1 MAQFFYSGI
10 RSVDINMKLMK
21 TTWNN
26 ISLKIKRIALAVT
39 VYMLST
45 SMTYYSADMPH
56 VTVNDEVNSKINK
69 AVDLGKFTFAGEVI
83 PFESPIIMNRYNRA
97 MKRNKTYSRSNHEM
111 IKASKRWYPLIDPIL
126 KKHGIPYDFKYI
138 PAAESKFVHATSS
151 KGAVGY
157 WQMMP
162 STARGFGL
170 EVNDE
175 VDERYHPIKSTEVA
189 CKLLKHTYK
198 IFGDWTSVALAYNV
212 GSTALY
218 RLKKQ
223 QRIDN
228 VHFLKSNRETEN
240 YFFNVMASKEL
251 IENHK
256 NYGYKTQDAPVKL
269 TQVKVIEIN
278 ESIKN
283 LKEFASE
290 HKIDLNVLKNF
301 NPWLR
306 ANSLTIKQ
314 NGVNKSYQLVIPV
327 ALDTDIT
334 FSSKR
339 IISDTIAK
347 NNSVNDTTATP

>member
-1 MAQFFYSGI
+1 MAHFFYSGF
-10 RSVDINMKLMK
+10 RSVTENVKRMK

-26 ISLKIKRIALAVT
+26 ISLKVKRITLAVT

-45 SMTYYSADMPH
+45 SMTYMSSDRPH
-56 VTVNDEVNSKINK
+56 VLNSEVQIESEEKI
-69 AVDLGKFTFAGEVI
+69 DLGKFTFAGEVV
-83 PFESPIIMNRYNRA
+83 PFNSPIVMNRYNRA
-97 MKRNKTYSRSNHEM
+97 MKRIKTFSKSNQAM
-111 IKASKRWYPLIDPIL
+111 IRVSQRWYPLIDPIL

-162 STARGFGL
+162 ATARGFGL

-218 RLKKQ
+218 RLKKM

-251 IENHK
+251 IENHRK
-256 NYGYKTQDAPVKL
+256 YGYKTPENVRN
-269 TQVKVIEIN
+269 TEVKVVEVN
-278 ESIKN
+278 ESIKDLN
-283 LKEFASE
+283 EFAAS
-290 HKIDLNVLKNF
+290 HNINIQTLKNF

-306 ANSLTIKQ
+306 ANTLTIKD
-314 NGVNKSYQLVIPV
+314 NGINRSYEIVVPV
-327 ALDTDIT
+327 MIEKEVPISTKTAIGDTL
-334 FSSKR
+334 
-339 IISDTIAK
+339 AK

>member
-1 MAQFFYSGI
+1 MAHFFYSGI
-10 RSVDINMKLMK
+10 RSVENNVKLMK
-21 TTWNN
+21 DTWNN
-26 ISLKIKRIALAVT
+26 ISLKVKRITLAVT

-45 SMTYYSADMPH
+45 SMTYMSADRPH
-56 VTVNDEVNSKINK
+56 VLNSEVQIESEKK
-69 AVDLGKFTFAGEVI
+69 VDLGKFTFAGEVI
-83 PFESPIIMNRYNRA
+83 PFNSPIVMNRYKRA
-97 MKRNKTYSRSNHEM
+97 MKRINTYSKSNQAM
-111 IKASKRWYPLIDPIL
+111 IKVSQRWYPLIDPIL

-138 PAAESKFVHATSS
+138 PAAESKFVHGTSS

-170 EVNDE
+170 EVNEE

-218 RLKKQ
+218 RLKKM

-240 YFFNVMASKEL
+240 YFFKVMASKEL
-251 IENHK
+251 IENHRK
-256 NYGYKTQDAPVKL
+256 YGYNTPQN
-269 TQVKVIEIN
+269 TRTSEVKVIEVK

-283 LKEFASE
+283 LNEYAST
-290 HKIDLNVLKNF
+290 HNITIGTLKNF

-306 ANSLTIKQ
+306 ANTLTIKE
-314 NGVNKSYQLVIPV
+314 NSTNKSYHLVIPV
-327 ALDTDIT
+327 TSENDVT
-334 FSSKR
+334 FLSKN
-339 IISDTIAK
+339 IVSDTLAK
-347 NNSVNDTTATP
+347 NNLVIDTTTTP